1 MIRINLLGTAKPK
14 KGKKGRRF
22 FAMPQ
27 LTTDGPSPLITG
39 LAILVVAGAGLYL
52 YYLQLAARTKSC
64 KPRSRRRTQSIASMT
79 KVKQAYLERQ
89 KDYDAFKRRFDVI
102 DQLRASQ
109 AGPVP
114 LLTSVSE
121 TVNRTDGV
129 WLLNMQD
136 DGASV
141 SLEGVALGPDE
152 VANLMTNL
160 RHSGY
165 FKNVELHETVQ
176 EDNPED
182 ADIQFQP
189 GLREDEG
196 LKVMVSFKATALCGT
211 NRNRGAGDHS
221 ACGRGIY
228 VCP

>member
-1 MIRINLLGTAKPK
+1 
-14 KGKKGRRF
+14 
-22 FAMPQ
+22 MPQ

-52 YYLQLAARTKSC
+52 YYLQLQRTHERLQSSIVEANKS
-64 KPRSRRRTQSIASMT
+64 IVSMT

-109 AGPVP
+109 EGPVP
-114 LLTSVSE
+114 LLTSLSD

-129 WLLNMQD
+129 WLLNMKD

-141 SLEGVALGPDE
+141 SLDGVALGPNQ

-160 RHSGY
+160 RRSGY
-165 FKNVELHETVQ
+165 FKNVELHETSQ
-176 EDNPED
+176 EDN
-182 ADIQFQP
+182 QKLQTF
-189 GLREDEG
+189 
-196 LKVMVSFKATALCGT
+196 SFSLLCEKAKA
-211 NRNRGAGDHS
+211 
-221 ACGRGIY
+221 
-228 VCP
+228 